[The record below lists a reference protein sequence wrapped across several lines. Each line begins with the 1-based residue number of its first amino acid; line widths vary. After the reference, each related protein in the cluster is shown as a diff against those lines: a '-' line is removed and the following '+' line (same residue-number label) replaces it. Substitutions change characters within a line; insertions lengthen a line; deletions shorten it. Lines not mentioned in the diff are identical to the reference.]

1 MRSSMRE
8 RWTAWKYSV
17 ELTLAPH
24 VEGLWAEEL
33 LVELRL
39 QGVSGTMIGEALTE
53 VESHCAESGERA
65 EDAFGDATGYARSLG
80 LPRSPDESAT
90 AVAAA
95 VIPVVVQLVGM
106 YATTD
111 AFDAWVA
118 GDELGFTT
126 GMVLSTAI
134 MLGVIASA
142 VVFTERVLRF
152 IVAHPVFAYFLSM
165 AIVGMYTLVTVLG
178 RHVLV
183 AVPAVPVLI
192 VSAGV
197 LVAGAAWQRTR
208 SRSGV
213 DDDPVTSPLAHLA
226 PDTGQT
232 PGDETAPG
240 SRMTKSRVGEALLAH
255 AYLMTPAYTAVILV
269 LTWGLTP
276 R

>member
-178 RHVLV
+178 RTSWSPCLPCLCSSSPP
-183 AVPAVPVLI
+183 ASSWQVPPGNEHARG
-192 VSAGV
+192 AGSTTT
-197 LVAGAAWQRTR
+197 LSPHRLH
-208 SRSGV
+208 
-213 DDDPVTSPLAHLA
+213 TSP
-226 PDTGQT
+226 QT
-232 PGDETAPG
+232 PVRRQETKLHQGA
-240 SRMTKSRVGEALLAH
+240 E
-255 AYLMTPAYTAVILV
+255 
-269 LTWGLTP
+269 
-276 R
+276 